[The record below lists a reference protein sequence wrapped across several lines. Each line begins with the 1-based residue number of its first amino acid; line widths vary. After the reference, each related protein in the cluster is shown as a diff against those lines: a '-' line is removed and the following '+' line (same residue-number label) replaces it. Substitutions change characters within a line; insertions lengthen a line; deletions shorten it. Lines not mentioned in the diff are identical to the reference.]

1 MAVLCLDIGGTEVKA
16 MLKDSDFEKDLA
28 NFPSKAGTNAPDIKE
43 DLFAL
48 VENLKNDYD
57 IEGVAISTA
66 GMVDYK
72 TGIIA
77 GHGPTFKNYKG
88 FDWKKEIR
96 DELNI
101 PAVVENDVKS
111 AAMGEM
117 NFGAGVGHDS
127 AFVLT
132 VGTGIGGCLILDG
145 KIHRGAS
152 GHAGEIGYMPFETD
166 KFEALGSTSAL
177 VNKSLKYYPEKN
189 LDNGKKIFE
198 AIDAGDEGAKK
209 LVDEM
214 TDILARGIS
223 NIMLIANPEVILIGG
238 GISEQKEK
246 LIDPIIEKIK
256 TYVPENIFESTDIK
270 ATKLGNKSGLYGA
283 YAIYKQNTNESKL

>member
-16 MLKDSDFEKDLA
+16 MLKGENFEKSLE
-28 NFPSKAGTNAPDIKE
+28 NFPSKAGSNALSIKDDVF
-43 DLFAL
+43 DLVRKL
-48 VENLKNDYD
+48 ENEYE
-57 IEGVAISTA
+57 IEGIAISTA

-88 FDWKKEIR
+88 FDWKREIKN
-96 DELNI
+96 ELGLE
-101 PAVVENDVKS
+101 AVVENDVKA
-111 AAMGEM
+111 AAMGELTY
-117 NFGAGVGHDS
+117 GAGKGATS

-132 VGTGIGGCLILDG
+132 VGTGIGGALIIDG

-177 VNKSLKYYPEKN
+177 V
-189 LDNGKKIFE
+189 
-198 AIDAGDEGAKK
+198 ARAKK
-209 LVDEM
+209 LYPAKNFKNGKEIFNAIDDKDEDARKLVGQM
-214 TDILARGIS
+214 TEILARGIS
-223 NIMLIANPEVILIGG
+223 NIMLIVNPEMVLIGG

-246 LIDPIIEKIK
+246 FLDPIIEKIN
-256 TYVPENIFESTDIK
+256 TLVPENIFESTKIRP
-270 ATKLGNKSGLYGA
+270 TELGNKSGLYGA
-283 YAIYKQNTNESKL
+283 YAIYRQKNG

>member
-16 MLKDSDFEKDLA
+16 LLKGEDFEKDLP
-28 NFPSKAGTNAPDIKE
+28 NFPSKASINAPDIKN
-43 DLFAL
+43 DLFDL
-48 VENLKNDYD
+48 VENLKNYYD

-66 GMVDYK
+66 GMVDYR
-72 TGIIA
+72 TGIIV

-88 FDWKKEIR
+88 FDWKKEIK
-96 DELNI
+96 DELVI

-111 AAMGEM
+111 AAMGELYY
-117 NFGAGVGHDS
+117 GAGIGSES

-132 VGTGIGGCLILDG
+132 VGTGIGGCLIIDG

-166 KFEALGSTSAL
+166 KFEDLASTSAL
-177 VNKSLKYYPEKN
+177 VEKSLKSYPDKN
-189 LDNGKKIFE
+189 LDNGKKIFD
-198 AIDAGDEGAKK
+198 AIDKGDEDAKK
-209 LVDEM
+209 LVEEM

-246 LIDPIIEKIK
+246 FIDPIIEKIK
-256 TYVPENIFESTDIK
+256 NYVPANIFESTKIK

-283 YAIYKQNTNESKL
+283 YALYKENINE

>member
-1 MAVLCLDIGGTEVKA
+1 MAVLCLDIGGTEIKA
-16 MLKDSDFEKDLA
+16 MLKGENFEKNLE
-28 NFPSKAGTNAPDIKE
+28 NFPSKAGSNAPSIKDDVF
-43 DLFAL
+43 DLVRKL
-48 VENLKNDYD
+48 ENEYE
-57 IEGVAISTA
+57 IEGIAISTA

-88 FDWKKEIR
+88 FDWKREIKN
-96 DELNI
+96 ELGLE
-101 PAVVENDVKS
+101 AVVENDVKA
-111 AAMGEM
+111 AAMGELTY
-117 NFGAGVGHDS
+117 GAGKGATS

-132 VGTGIGGCLILDG
+132 VGTGIGGALIIDG

-177 VNKSLKYYPEKN
+177 VARAKKFHPEKN
-189 LDNGKKIFE
+189 FKNGKEIFT
-198 AIDAGDEGAKK
+198 AIDAQDEDAIK
-209 LVDEM
+209 LVNQM

-223 NIMLIANPEVILIGG
+223 NIMLIANPEMILIGG

-246 LIDPIIEKIK
+246 FLDPIIEKIK
-256 TYVPENIFESTDIK
+256 SYVPEDIFESTRIRP
-270 ATKLGNKSGLYGA
+270 TELGNKSGLYGA
-283 YAIYKQNTNESKL
+283 YAIYRQNTNE

>member
-16 MLKDSDFEKDLA
+16 MVKGDDFEKNLE
-28 NFPSKAGTNAPDIKE
+28 NFPSKAGTNAPDIKDDVF
-43 DLFAL
+43 DLVKKL
-48 VENLKNDYD
+48 DYE
-57 IEGVAISTA
+57 IEGIGISTA

-88 FDWKKEIR
+88 FDWKKEIKE
-96 DELNI
+96 ELNI
-101 PAVVENDVKS
+101 PAVVENDVKA
-111 AAMGEM
+111 AAMGEIS
-117 NFGAGVGHDS
+117 FGAGKGCDS

-132 VGTGIGGCLILDG
+132 VGTGIGGALIIDG
-145 KIHRGAS
+145 KIYRGAS

-177 VNKSLKYYPEKN
+177 VELGKELYPEKN
-189 LDNGKKIFE
+189 FNNGKEIFA
-198 AIDAGDEGAKK
+198 AIDDYDEDAIN
-209 LVDEM
+209 LVDRM

-223 NIMLIANPEVILIGG
+223 NIMLIANPEIILIGG

-246 LIDPIIEKIK
+246 FLIPITEKIK
-256 TYVPENIFESTDIK
+256 GLVPENIFNSTKIR
-270 ATKLGNKSGLYGA
+270 ATELGNKSGLYGA
-283 YAIYKQNTNESKL
+283 YALYKASINE

>member
-16 MLKDSDFEKDLA
+16 MLKGEDFEKDLA
-28 NFPSKAGTNAPDIKE
+28 NFPSKAGTNAPDLKDDVL
-43 DLFAL
+43 DL
-48 VENLKNDYD
+48 VGRLKSEYE
-57 IEGVAISTA
+57 IEGIAISTA

-88 FDWKKEIR
+88 FDWKKEIKN
-96 DELNI
+96 ELGI

-111 AAMGEM
+111 AAMGELIY
-117 NFGAGVGHDS
+117 GAGQGYNS

-166 KFEALGSTSAL
+166 KFEAIASTSAL
-177 VNKSLKYYPEKN
+177 VEKSLESYPDKN
-189 LDNGKKIFE
+189 LDNGKKIFD
-198 AIDAGDEGAKK
+198 AIDKCDEDAKK
-209 LVDEM
+209 LVDQM

-223 NIMLIANPEVILIGG
+223 NIMLIANPELILIGG

-246 LIDPIIEKIK
+246 FIDPIIEKVK
-256 TYVPENIFESTDIK
+256 TYVPENIFESTKIK

-283 YAIYKQNTNESKL
+283 YALYKENINE

>member
-16 MLKDSDFEKDLA
+16 MLKGEDFEKDLA
-28 NFPSKAGTNAPDIKE
+28 NFLSKAGTNAPDIK
-43 DLFAL
+43 DDVFDL
-48 VENLKNDYD
+48 VEKLKSEYE
-57 IEGVAISTA
+57 IEGIAISTA

-88 FDWKKEIR
+88 FDWKKEIKN
-96 DELNI
+96 ELGI
-101 PAVVENDVKS
+101 PAIVENDVKS
-111 AAMGEM
+111 AAMGELIY
-117 NFGAGVGHDS
+117 GAGQGYNS

-152 GHAGEIGYMPFETD
+152 GHAGEIGYIPFETD
-166 KFEALGSTSAL
+166 KFEAIASTSAL
-177 VNKSLKYYPEKN
+177 VEKSLESYPEKN
-189 LDNGKKIFE
+189 LDNGKKIFD
-198 AIDAGDEGAKK
+198 AIDKCDEDAKK
-209 LVDEM
+209 LVDQM

-223 NIMLIANPEVILIGG
+223 NIMLIANPELILIGG

-246 LIDPIIEKIK
+246 FIDPIIEKVK
-256 TYVPENIFESTDIK
+256 TYVPENIFESTKIK

-283 YAIYKQNTNESKL
+283 YALYKENINE

>member
-16 MLKDSDFEKDLA
+16 MLKGEDFEKDLA
-28 NFPSKAGTNAPDIKE
+28 NFPSKAGTNAPDLKDDVL
-43 DLFAL
+43 DL
-48 VENLKNDYD
+48 VGRLKSEYE
-57 IEGVAISTA
+57 IEGIAISTA

-88 FDWKKEIR
+88 FDWKKEIKN
-96 DELNI
+96 ELGI

-111 AAMGEM
+111 AAMGELIY
-117 NFGAGVGHDS
+117 GAGQGYNS

-132 VGTGIGGCLILDG
+132 VGTGIGGSLILDG

-166 KFEALGSTSAL
+166 KFEAIASTSAL
-177 VNKSLKYYPEKN
+177 VEKSLESYPEKN
-189 LDNGKKIFE
+189 LDNGKKIFD
-198 AIDAGDEGAKK
+198 AIDKCDEDAKK
-209 LVDEM
+209 LVDQM

-223 NIMLIANPEVILIGG
+223 NIMLIANPELILIGG

-246 LIDPIIEKIK
+246 FIDPIIEKVK
-256 TYVPENIFESTDIK
+256 TYVPENIFESTKIK

-283 YAIYKQNTNESKL
+283 YALYKENINE

>member
-16 MLKDSDFEKDLA
+16 MLKGEDFEKDLP
-28 NFPSKAGTNAPDIKE
+28 NLPSKAGTNAPSIK
-43 DLFAL
+43 DDVFAL
-48 VENLKNDYD
+48 FEKLKDDYP
-57 IEGVAISTA
+57 IEGIAISTA

-88 FDWKKEIR
+88 FDWKKEIK
-96 DELNI
+96 DEFNI
-101 PAVVENDVKS
+101 PAIVENDVKA
-111 AAMGEM
+111 AAMGEL
-117 NFGAGVGHDS
+117 NFGAGVGKKS

-145 KIHRGAS
+145 EIYRGAS

-166 KFEALGSTSAL
+166 KFEALASTSAL
-177 VNKSLKYYPEKN
+177 VKKSLESYPDKN

-198 AIDAGDEGAKK
+198 AIDSGDEDAKK

-246 LIDPIIEKIK
+246 FLDPIIEKIK
-256 TYVPENIFESTDIK
+256 TYVPENIFEKTAIK

-283 YAIYKQNTNESKL
+283 YTIYKANTNE

>member
-16 MLKDSDFEKDLA
+16 MLKGEDFEKDLA
-28 NFPSKAGTNAPDIKE
+28 NFPSKAGTNAPDIK
-43 DLFAL
+43 DDVFDL
-48 VENLKNDYD
+48 VEKLKSEYE
-57 IEGVAISTA
+57 IEGIAISTA

-88 FDWKKEIR
+88 FDWKKEIKN
-96 DELNI
+96 ELGI
-101 PAVVENDVKS
+101 PAIVENDVKS
-111 AAMGEM
+111 AAMGELIY
-117 NFGAGVGHDS
+117 GAGQGYNS

-132 VGTGIGGCLILDG
+132 VGTGIGGSLILDG

-166 KFEALGSTSAL
+166 KFEALASTSAL
-177 VNKSLKYYPEKN
+177 VEKSLESYPEKN
-189 LDNGKKIFE
+189 LDNGKKIFD
-198 AIDAGDEGAKK
+198 AIDKGDEDAKK
-209 LVDEM
+209 LVDQM

-223 NIMLIANPEVILIGG
+223 NIMLIANPELILIGG

-246 LIDPIIEKIK
+246 FIDPIIEKVK
-256 TYVPENIFESTDIK
+256 TYVPENIFESTKIK

-283 YAIYKQNTNESKL
+283 YALYKENINE

>member
-16 MLKDSDFEKDLA
+16 MLKGEDFEKDLA
-28 NFPSKAGTNAPDIKE
+28 NFLSKAGTNAPDIK
-43 DLFAL
+43 DDVFDL
-48 VENLKNDYD
+48 VEKLKSEYE
-57 IEGVAISTA
+57 IEGIAISTA

-88 FDWKKEIR
+88 FDWKKEIKN
-96 DELNI
+96 ELGI

-111 AAMGEM
+111 AAMGELIY
-117 NFGAGVGHDS
+117 GAGQGYNS

-132 VGTGIGGCLILDG
+132 VGTGIGGSLILDG

-166 KFEALGSTSAL
+166 KFEALASTSAL
-177 VNKSLKYYPEKN
+177 VEKSLESYPEKN
-189 LDNGKKIFE
+189 LDNGKKIFD
-198 AIDAGDEGAKK
+198 AIDKGDEDAKK
-209 LVDEM
+209 LVDQM

-223 NIMLIANPEVILIGG
+223 NIMLIANPELILIGG

-246 LIDPIIEKIK
+246 FIDPIIEKVK
-256 TYVPENIFESTDIK
+256 TYVPENIFESTKIK

-283 YAIYKQNTNESKL
+283 YALYKENINE

>member
-16 MLKDSDFEKDLA
+16 MLKGEDFEKDLA
-28 NFPSKAGTNAPDIKE
+28 NFPSKAGTNAPDLK
-43 DLFAL
+43 DDVFDL
-48 VENLKNDYD
+48 VEKLKSEYE
-57 IEGVAISTA
+57 IEGIAISTA

-88 FDWKKEIR
+88 FDWKKEIKN
-96 DELNI
+96 ELGI

-111 AAMGEM
+111 AAMGELIY
-117 NFGAGVGHDS
+117 GAGQGYNS

-166 KFEALGSTSAL
+166 KFEALASTSAL
-177 VNKSLKYYPEKN
+177 VEKSLESYPEKN
-189 LDNGKKIFE
+189 LDNGKKIFD
-198 AIDAGDEGAKK
+198 AIDKGDEDAKK
-209 LVDEM
+209 LVDQM

-223 NIMLIANPEVILIGG
+223 NIMLIANPELILIGG

-246 LIDPIIEKIK
+246 FIDPIIEKVK
-256 TYVPENIFESTDIK
+256 TYVPENIFESTKIK

-283 YAIYKQNTNESKL
+283 YALYKENINE

>member
-16 MLKDSDFEKDLA
+16 MLKGSDFEKDLP
-28 NFPSKAGTNAPDIKE
+28 NFPSKAGTNAPSIK
-43 DLFAL
+43 DDVLSL
-48 VENLKNDYD
+48 VDKLKNDYD
-57 IEGVAISTA
+57 IEGIAISTA

-96 DELNI
+96 EELNI

-111 AAMGEM
+111 AAMGELT
-117 NFGAGVGHDS
+117 FGAGKGARS

-132 VGTGIGGCLILDG
+132 VGTGIGGALILDG
-145 KIHRGAS
+145 KLYRGAS

-177 VNKSLKYYPEKN
+177 SQKSLRLFPEKN
-189 LDNGKKIFE
+189 LKNGKEIFV
-198 AIDAGDEGAKK
+198 AIDRGDKDAIR
-209 LVDEM
+209 LVDDM
-214 TDILARGIS
+214 TNILARGIA
-223 NIMLIANPEVILIGG
+223 NIMLIVNPEMILIGG

-246 LIDPIIEKIK
+246 FLNPIIAKIK
-256 TYVPENIFESTDIK
+256 GYVPENIFSSTEIK
-270 ATKLGNKSGLYGA
+270 ATELGNKSGLYGA
-283 YAIYKQNTNESKL
+283 YAIYKQSNNE

>member
-16 MLKDSDFEKDLA
+16 MLKGEDFEKDLA
-28 NFPSKAGTNAPDIKE
+28 NFPSKAGTNAPDLKDDVL
-43 DLFAL
+43 DL
-48 VENLKNDYD
+48 VGRLKSEYE
-57 IEGVAISTA
+57 IEGIAISTA

-88 FDWKKEIR
+88 FDWKKEIKN
-96 DELNI
+96 ELGI

-111 AAMGEM
+111 AAMGELIY
-117 NFGAGVGHDS
+117 GAGQGYNS

-152 GHAGEIGYMPFETD
+152 GHAGEIGYIPFETD
-166 KFEALGSTSAL
+166 KFEAIASTSAL
-177 VNKSLKYYPEKN
+177 VEKSLESYPDKN
-189 LDNGKKIFE
+189 LDNGKKIFD
-198 AIDAGDEGAKK
+198 AIDKGDEDAKK
-209 LVDEM
+209 LVDQM

-223 NIMLIANPEVILIGG
+223 NIMLIANPELILIGG

-246 LIDPIIEKIK
+246 FIDPIIEKVK
-256 TYVPENIFESTDIK
+256 TYVPENIFESTKIK

-283 YAIYKQNTNESKL
+283 YALYKENINE

>member
-16 MLKDSDFEKDLA
+16 MLKGEDFEKDLA
-28 NFPSKAGTNAPDIKE
+28 NFPSKAGTNAPDLK
-43 DLFAL
+43 DDVFDL
-48 VENLKNDYD
+48 VEKLKSEYE
-57 IEGVAISTA
+57 IEGIAISTA

-88 FDWKKEIR
+88 FDWKKEIKN
-96 DELNI
+96 ELGI

-111 AAMGEM
+111 AAMGELIY
-117 NFGAGVGHDS
+117 GAGQGYNS

-132 VGTGIGGCLILDG
+132 VGTGIGGSLILDG

-166 KFEALGSTSAL
+166 KFEAISSTSAL
-177 VNKSLKYYPEKN
+177 VEKSLKSYPEKN
-189 LDNGKKIFE
+189 LDNGKKIFD
-198 AIDAGDEGAKK
+198 AIDKGDEDAKK
-209 LVDEM
+209 LVDQM

-223 NIMLIANPEVILIGG
+223 NIMLIANPELILIGG
-238 GISEQKEK
+238 GVSEQKEK
-246 LIDPIIEKIK
+246 FIDPIIEKVK
-256 TYVPENIFESTDIK
+256 TYVPENIFESTKTK

-283 YAIYKQNTNESKL
+283 YALYKENINE

>member
-16 MLKDSDFEKDLA
+16 MLKGEDFEKDLA
-28 NFPSKAGTNAPDIKE
+28 NFPSKAGTNAPDLKDDVL
-43 DLFAL
+43 DL
-48 VENLKNDYD
+48 VGRLKSEYE
-57 IEGVAISTA
+57 IEGIAISTA

-88 FDWKKEIR
+88 FDWKKEIKN
-96 DELNI
+96 ELGI

-111 AAMGEM
+111 AAMGELIY
-117 NFGAGVGHDS
+117 GAGQGYNS

-152 GHAGEIGYMPFETD
+152 GHAGEIGYIPFETD
-166 KFEALGSTSAL
+166 KFEAIASTSAL
-177 VNKSLKYYPEKN
+177 VEKSLESYPDKN
-189 LDNGKKIFE
+189 LDNGKKIFD
-198 AIDAGDEGAKK
+198 AIDKCDEDAKK
-209 LVDEM
+209 LVDQM

-223 NIMLIANPEVILIGG
+223 NIMLIANPELILIGG

-246 LIDPIIEKIK
+246 FIDPIIEKVK
-256 TYVPENIFESTDIK
+256 TYVPENIFESTKIK

-283 YAIYKQNTNESKL
+283 YALYKENINE

>member
-16 MLKDSDFEKDLA
+16 MLKGEDFEKDLP
-28 NFPSKAGTNAPDIKE
+28 NFPSKAGANAPDIKN
-43 DLFAL
+43 DLFDL

-66 GMVDYK
+66 GMVDYR
-72 TGIIA
+72 TGIIV

-88 FDWKKEIR
+88 FDWKKEIK
-96 DELNI
+96 DELGI

-111 AAMGEM
+111 AAMGELYY
-117 NFGAGVGHDS
+117 GAGIGSES

-132 VGTGIGGCLILDG
+132 VGTGIGGCLIIDG

-166 KFEALGSTSAL
+166 KFEALASTSAL
-177 VNKSLKYYPEKN
+177 VEKSLKSYPDKN
-189 LDNGKKIFE
+189 LDNGKKIFD
-198 AIDAGDEGAKK
+198 AIDKGDEDAKK
-209 LVDEM
+209 LVEEM

-246 LIDPIIEKIK
+246 FIDPIIEKTK
-256 TYVPENIFESTDIK
+256 TYVPANIFESTKIK

-283 YAIYKQNTNESKL
+283 YALYKENINE

>member
-16 MLKDSDFEKDLA
+16 MLKGEDFEKDLS
-28 NFPSKAGTNAPDIKE
+28 NFPSKAGTNAPDIKDDVFE
-43 DLFAL
+43 L
-48 VENLKNDYD
+48 VDKLKNDYD
-57 IEGVAISTA
+57 IEGIAISTA

-88 FDWKKEIR
+88 FDWKKEIKN
-96 DELNI
+96 ELNI
-101 PAVVENDVKS
+101 PAIVENDVK
-111 AAMGEM
+111 AAAKGELSY
-117 NFGAGVGHDS
+117 GAGLGSDS

-132 VGTGIGGCLILDG
+132 VGTGIGGCLILDS

-166 KFEALGSTSAL
+166 KFEALASTSAL
-177 VNKSLKYYPEKN
+177 VNKSLRAYPKKK

-198 AIDAGDEGAKK
+198 AIEAGDGEAKK

-223 NIMLIANPEVILIGG
+223 NIMLIANPELILIGG

-246 LIDPIIEKIK
+246 FIDPIIEKIR
-256 TYVPENIFESTDIK
+256 TYVPENIFESTKIK
-270 ATKLGNKSGLYGA
+270 STELGNKSGLYGA
-283 YAIYKQNTNESKL
+283 YAIYKQNINE

>member
-16 MLKDSDFEKDLA
+16 MLKGEDFEKDLP

-43 DLFAL
+43 D
-48 VENLKNDYD
+48 VLKLIKDLKPEAK

-88 FDWKKEIR
+88 FDWKKEIKN
-96 DELNI
+96 ELGI
-101 PAVVENDVKS
+101 PAIVENDVKA
-111 AAMGEM
+111 AAMGEISY
-117 NFGAGVGHDS
+117 GAGKGYDS

-132 VGTGIGGCLILDG
+132 VGTGIGGALILDG
-145 KIHRGAS
+145 KLYRGAS
-152 GHAGEIGYMPFETD
+152 GHAGEIGYMPFEKD

-177 VNKSLKYYPEKN
+177 AKNSLKLFPEKN
-189 LDNGKKIFE
+189 LKNGKEIFA
-198 AIDAGDEGAKK
+198 AIDKGDKDAIR
-209 LVDEM
+209 LVDDM

-223 NIMLIANPEVILIGG
+223 NIMLIVNPELILIGG
-238 GISEQKEK
+238 GISEQKDK
-246 LIDPIIEKIK
+246 FLDPIIAKIRA
-256 TYVPENIFESTDIK
+256 YVPENIFSSTEIK
-270 ATKLGNKSGLYGA
+270 ATELGNKSGLYGA
-283 YAIYKQNTNESKL
+283 YALYKKRINE

>member
-16 MLKDSDFEKDLA
+16 MLKGEDFEKDLA
-28 NFPSKAGTNAPDIKE
+28 NFPSKAGTNAPDLK
-43 DLFAL
+43 DDVFDL
-48 VENLKNDYD
+48 VEKLKSEYE
-57 IEGVAISTA
+57 IEGIAISTA

-88 FDWKKEIR
+88 FDWKKEIKN
-96 DELNI
+96 ELGI
-101 PAVVENDVKS
+101 PAIVENDVKS
-111 AAMGEM
+111 AAMGELTY
-117 NFGAGVGHDS
+117 GAGQGYNS

-166 KFEALGSTSAL
+166 KFEAIASTSAL
-177 VNKSLKYYPEKN
+177 VEKSLESYPEKN
-189 LDNGKKIFE
+189 LDNGKKIFD
-198 AIDAGDEGAKK
+198 AIDKCDEDAKK
-209 LVDEM
+209 LVDQM

-223 NIMLIANPEVILIGG
+223 NIMLIANPELILIGG

-246 LIDPIIEKIK
+246 FIDPIIEKVK
-256 TYVPENIFESTDIK
+256 TYVPENIFESTKIK

-283 YAIYKQNTNESKL
+283 YALYKENINE

>member
-16 MLKDSDFEKDLA
+16 MLKGEDFEKDLA
-28 NFPSKAGTNAPDIKE
+28 NFPSKAGTNAPDIK
-43 DLFAL
+43 DDVFDL
-48 VENLKNDYD
+48 VEKLKSEYE
-57 IEGVAISTA
+57 IEGIAISTA

-88 FDWKKEIR
+88 FDWKKEIKN
-96 DELNI
+96 ELGI

-111 AAMGEM
+111 AAMGELIY
-117 NFGAGVGHDS
+117 GAGQGYNS

-132 VGTGIGGCLILDG
+132 VGTGIGGSLILDG

-166 KFEALGSTSAL
+166 KFEALASTSAL
-177 VNKSLKYYPEKN
+177 VEKSLESYPDKN
-189 LDNGKKIFE
+189 LDNGKKIFD
-198 AIDAGDEGAKK
+198 AIDKCDEDAKK
-209 LVDEM
+209 LVDQM

-223 NIMLIANPEVILIGG
+223 NIMLIANPELILIGG

-246 LIDPIIEKIK
+246 FIDPIIEKVK
-256 TYVPENIFESTDIK
+256 TYVPENIFESTKIK

-283 YAIYKQNTNESKL
+283 YALYKENINE

>member
-16 MLKDSDFEKDLA
+16 MLKGEDFEKELP
-28 NFPSKAGTNAPDIKE
+28 NFPSKAGTNAPEIKDDVFE
-43 DLFAL
+43 L
-48 VENLKNDYD
+48 VENLKGEYQ

-88 FDWKKEIR
+88 FDWKKEIK

-111 AAMGEM
+111 AAMGEITY
-117 NFGAGVGHDS
+117 GAGKGFDS

-132 VGTGIGGCLILDG
+132 VGTGIGGSLILDG
-145 KIHRGAS
+145 KIFRGAS

-177 VNKSLKYYPEKN
+177 VKKSLELFPEKN

-198 AIDAGDEGAKK
+198 AIDAGDADAKK

-214 TDILARGIS
+214 TNILARGIS
-223 NIMLIANPEVILIGG
+223 NIILIANPEVILIGG

-246 LIDPIIEKIK
+246 FIDPIIDKIK
-256 TYVPENIFESTDIK
+256 TYLPENIFEKTKIK
-270 ATKLGNKSGLYGA
+270 ATELGNKSGLYGA
-283 YAIYKQNTNESKL
+283 YAIYKQNINE

>member
-16 MLKDSDFEKDLA
+16 MLKGSDFEKDLP
-28 NFPSKAGTNAPDIKE
+28 NFPSKAGTNAPSIKDDVFE
-43 DLFAL
+43 L
-48 VENLKNDYD
+48 VDKLKNEYD
-57 IEGVAISTA
+57 IEGIAISTA

-96 DELNI
+96 EKLNI

-111 AAMGEM
+111 AAMGELT
-117 NFGAGVGHDS
+117 FGAGKGASS

-132 VGTGIGGCLILDG
+132 VGTGIGGALILDG
-145 KIHRGAS
+145 KLYRGAS

-177 VNKSLKYYPEKN
+177 SQKSLRLFPEKN
-189 LDNGKKIFE
+189 LKNGKEIFA
-198 AIDAGDEGAKK
+198 AIDRGDKDAIK
-209 LVDEM
+209 LVDDM
-214 TDILARGIS
+214 TNILARGIA
-223 NIMLIANPEVILIGG
+223 NIMLIVNPEMILIGG

-246 LIDPIIEKIK
+246 FLDPIIEKIK
-256 TYVPENIFESTDIK
+256 GYVPENIFSSTEIK
-270 ATKLGNKSGLYGA
+270 ATELGNKSGLYGA
-283 YAIYKQNTNESKL
+283 YAIYKQSKNEW

>member
-1 MAVLCLDIGGTEVKA
+1 MTVLCLDIGGTEVKA
-16 MLKDSDFEKDLA
+16 MLKGEDFEKDLA
-28 NFPSKAGTNAPDIKE
+28 NFPSKAGTNAPDIKDDVF
-43 DLFAL
+43 DL
-48 VENLKNDYD
+48 VGRLKSEYE
-57 IEGVAISTA
+57 IEGIAISTA

-88 FDWKKEIR
+88 FDWKKEIKN
-96 DELNI
+96 ELGI
-101 PAVVENDVKS
+101 PAIVENDVKS
-111 AAMGEM
+111 AAMGELIY
-117 NFGAGVGHDS
+117 GAGQGYNS

-166 KFEALGSTSAL
+166 KFEAIASTSAL
-177 VNKSLKYYPEKN
+177 VEKSLESYPDKN
-189 LDNGKKIFE
+189 LDNGKKIFD
-198 AIDAGDEGAKK
+198 AIDKGDEDAKK
-209 LVDEM
+209 LVDKM

-223 NIMLIANPEVILIGG
+223 NIMLIANPELILIGG

-246 LIDPIIEKIK
+246 FIDPIIEKVK
-256 TYVPENIFESTDIK
+256 TYVPENIFESTKIK

-283 YAIYKQNTNESKL
+283 YALYKENINE

>member
-16 MLKDSDFEKDLA
+16 MLKGEDFEKDLA
-28 NFPSKAGTNAPDIKE
+28 NFLSKAGTNAPDIK
-43 DLFAL
+43 DDVFDL
-48 VENLKNDYD
+48 VEKLKSEYE
-57 IEGVAISTA
+57 IEGIAISTA

-88 FDWKKEIR
+88 FDWKKEIKN
-96 DELNI
+96 ELGI

-111 AAMGEM
+111 AAMGELIY
-117 NFGAGVGHDS
+117 GAGQGYNS

-132 VGTGIGGCLILDG
+132 VGTGIGGSLILDG

-166 KFEALGSTSAL
+166 KFEALASTSAL
-177 VNKSLKYYPEKN
+177 VEKSLESYPEKN
-189 LDNGKKIFE
+189 LDNGKKIFD
-198 AIDAGDEGAKK
+198 AIDKGYEDAKK
-209 LVDEM
+209 LVDQM

-223 NIMLIANPEVILIGG
+223 NIMLIANPELILIGG

-246 LIDPIIEKIK
+246 FIDPIIEKVK
-256 TYVPENIFESTDIK
+256 TYVPENIFESTKIK

-283 YAIYKQNTNESKL
+283 YALYKENINE